1 MYINRNKS
9 INPKTLKVLEDLPEL
24 PSMPA
29 VVSRAIEMLD
39 DPNTNL
45 NQLSDILSKDV
56 AITLQILKLVNSAY
70 YSFPTRITTINK
82 ALALLGFN
90 SVKSLIMSVA
100 MKPMMM
106 SYAGRS
112 LWVHSIRCAVGA
124 RHIAKSLRYGDPDEV
139 FIMGLLH
146 DIGKTIMLIKNKD
159 AYPEVQKLVDIGADV
174 LETERTF
181 YGFTHAEVGR
191 ALVEKWNLPL
201 MIGIT
206 AEHHHNPLG
215 SQEVVGTSI
224 IYVSDRI
231 CQEKLKYPIFKQ
243 EIIDSLDYEISDP
256 ETLRQEVFEMSQL
269 IIDALS

>member
-1 MYINRNKS
+1 
-9 INPKTLKVLEDLPEL
+9 
-24 PSMPA
+24 
-29 VVSRAIEMLD
+29 
-39 DPNTNL
+39 
-45 NQLSDILSKDV
+45 
-56 AITLQILKLVNSAY
+56 
-70 YSFPTRITTINK
+70 
-82 ALALLGFN
+82 
-90 SVKSLIMSVA
+90 
-100 MKPMMM
+100 
-106 SYAGRS
+106 
-112 LWVHSIRCAVGA
+112 
-124 RHIAKSLRYGDPDEV
+124 
-139 FIMGLLH
+139 MGLLH

-256 ETLRQEVFEMSQL
+256 ETLLQEVFEMSQL